1 MTSTVVKLNWFGK
14 NMATLSASR
23 LYEAKH
29 AESMGSGESPCFSTL
44 RRWFRGNR
52 ILNYVNDVPGWTRP
66 FKFKGLIPQAES
78 GSRGTRADQGVR
90 PTICAESSLNG
101 KLCGIRL
108 KPAPQVS
115 PRQMYKLQAG
125 SHKAN

>member
-90 PTICAESSLNG
+90 PISVNLRIDICRGAHVCWRHGDN
-101 KLCGIRL
+101 R
-108 KPAPQVS
+108 
-115 PRQMYKLQAG
+115 
-125 SHKAN
+125 